1 MSAAVEIALGGRVA
15 TIALN
20 RPHKRNAIDDA
31 MLDGLRGA
39 LARVADDPAIG
50 AAVLCGRGHAFSA
63 GGDIAAMA
71 AMDEAAFARTIGR
84 YEQVA
89 RAFRDCPK
97 PIVAA
102 IHGHALAGGFE
113 LACLCD
119 IRIAAEDARFG
130 LPDVPLGLS
139 PTSGLT
145 YLLPR
150 IVGLGRALDLALSGE
165 PIDAREALRIGLVTR
180 VVDAGA
186 LPGAAQDLAG
196 RLAAFPAVAMASS
209 KRGFYAALEAGFA
222 AAIAAEGEAEL
233 ACFRETATRE
243 RFRAFL
249 DRKRH

>member
-1 MSAAVEIALGGRVA
+1 MTLLVSSLAFMIVVGMVLSGYYLLATESEATQRLRTMIPHLVAAPA
-15 TIALN
+15 
-20 RPHKRNAIDDA
+20 RPERKS
-31 MLDGLRGA
+31 LRIPIVTRI
-39 LARVADDPAIG
+39 L
-50 AAVLCGRGHAFSA
+50 S
-63 GGDIAAMA
+63 
-71 AMDEAAFARTIGR
+71 TIGR
-84 YEQVA
+84 YGQVA

-243 RFRAFL
+243 GFRAFL